1 MTLNELLEKLE
12 HELIELKNKVSSQDY
27 SQLQEVFHQFKTSVL
42 SMTQS
47 VSESIMQKLDDDDVK
62 KTIDESKR
70 QLNESLSRLQVKLT
84 TLNEQYQLTNSIEE
98 TITSVQS
105 KFDLWF
111 SEFKTNHGQQIQ
123 SSVEALTHGF
133 KAWVDAKPLED
144 DIQTLK
150 SKIDEQLQSLK
161 AWIRK
166 G

>member
-47 VSESIMQKLDDDDVK
+47 VSESIKQKLDDDDVK

>member
-27 SQLQEVFHQFKTSVL
+27 SQLQEVYHQFKTSAL

-47 VSESIMQKLDDDDVK
+47 VSESIKQKLDDDVK

-84 TLNEQYQLTNSIEE
+84 SLNEQYQLTNSIEE

>member
-27 SQLQEVFHQFKTSVL
+27 SQLQEVYHQFKTSAL

-47 VSESIMQKLDDDDVK
+47 VSESIKQKLDDDDVK

-84 TLNEQYQLTNSIEE
+84 SLNEQYQLTNSIEE

>member
-12 HELIELKNKVSSQDY
+12 HELIELKDKVSSVDY
-27 SQLQEVFHQFKTSVL
+27 SQLQEVYHQFKTSAL
-42 SMTQS
+42 SMTQTI
-47 VSESIMQKLDDDDVK
+47 SESIKEKLEDEDVK
-62 KTIDESKR
+62 KSIEDSKR
-70 QLNESLSRLQVKLT
+70 ILNESLSRLQAKLAS
-84 TLNEQYQLTNSIEE
+84 LNEQYQLTNSIEE
-98 TITSVQS
+98 TLASVQS
-105 KFDLWF
+105 KFDQWF

-123 SSVEALTHGF
+123 SSIEALTHGF
-133 KAWVDAKPLED
+133 KAWVDAKPLDE